1 MNSSFFPEPGPIPE
15 PEQHVVPPWFQPPE
29 DEYPVRVL
37 VREFLAHTDGTS
49 LSVSHVDVYS
59 TGIRIK
65 LDWEL
70 RRRDESTVDWQMA
83 FGMGHFH
90 GGGGDPASE
99 RRLGLALADG
109 TVVTTVDRFHTH
121 QSFLEQ
127 PVGWSLID
135 QAGGGGGGDTR
146 YSGSSHLWL
155 WPLPPPGPIELVA
168 EWRARD
174 IPESRLVLDGSALLN
189 AVDGVRSLWRQ

>member
-15 PEQHVVPPWFQPPE
+15 PEQHVVPPWVQPPE

-37 VREFLAHTDGTS
+37 VREFLARTEGTS

-59 TGIRIK
+59 TGVRIK

-70 RRRDESTVDWQMA
+70 RRVDESVMDWQLAMR
-83 FGMGHFH
+83 MGHFH
-90 GGGGDPASE
+90 GDDGAADSE
-99 RRLGLALADG
+99 RRFGLALADG
-109 TVVTTVDRFHTH
+109 TVVTTVDRFPVH

-127 PVGWSLID
+127 PVGWSLMDRI
-135 QAGGGGGGDTR
+135 GGGGGGDHR
-146 YSGSSHLWL
+146 YSGSSGLWL
-155 WPLPPPGPIELVA
+155 WPLPPPGPIELVG

-174 IPESRLVLDGSALLN
+174 IAESRLVLDGSALL
-189 AVDGVRSLWRQ
+189 AQVDGVRSLWSK